1 MTKMNKLLNL
11 LFATACLLMTK
22 TNEAQ
27 IIISDDGSGTGTTTW
42 TQNNTYILD
51 GFVFVNAGDVLTI
64 EPGTV
69 VKGKSG
75 SGAEASALIVARGAQ
90 IQANGTA
97 ENPIVFTFEEDA
109 LDGSTPYDVRGQW
122 GGVILLGSAQLNSSP
137 GETQI
142 EGIPDT
148 ESRGLYGG
156 NDDLDSSGSMIYVSI
171 RHGGTDIGAGQ
182 PRQLMTRPERNN

>member
-1 MTKMNKLLNL
+1 M
-11 LFATACLLMTK
+11 
-22 TNEAQ
+22 
-27 IIISDDGSGTGTTTW
+27 
-42 TQNNTYILD
+42 
-51 GFVFVNAGDVLTI
+51 
-64 EPGTV
+64 
-69 VKGKSG
+69 
-75 SGAEASALIVARGAQ
+75 ARGAQ

-156 NDDLDSSGSMIYVSI
+156 NDDLDSSGSMTYVSI